1 MEGCREGRRR
11 LSPES
16 WKGQRNQWSMVQD
29 WRVPRTRTWPAQDSP
44 ETTPEQGFRKPPPQP
59 HLTPCPTCLHTKV
72 LPSGLGLSPASSLLK
87 ALTHAVPSAWKAPP
101 CTLHMAGSSHASGL
115 GLNATSPESSPCAQT
130 KDWSL
135 IFMHSFCCD

>member
-1 MEGCREGRRR
+1 MVHGTR
-11 LSPES
+11 LACASDQNLAS
-16 WKGQRNQWSMVQD
+16 SGQPGD
-29 WRVPRTRTWPAQDSP
+29 HTRTGLWK
-44 ETTPEQGFRKPPPQP
+44 TTSQP
-59 HLTPCPTCLHTKV
+59 YLTPCPTCLHTKV